1 MREILVVVER
11 SGEGLDES
19 ALELLTAA
27 RGLGEATV
35 SAVLMG
41 ADMAELTTEAARW
54 FDGVYVF
61 EDPALAH
68 PDADFQSRLLAPLI
82 DRVKPLATLV
92 PHTNT
97 GLELAPMLSVR
108 AGAPLI
114 ADAMAIEW
122 CPEGDGEAGVECIR
136 AVRAMFGG
144 KVQGRVSAIP
154 AGNGVMISVRPGA
167 YAPPDAAPGTA
178 GTVHPETMPEG
189 AAPRREYVETVAPD
203 PGAVDISQ
211 AEVLVAVGR
220 GIEDEENLEEV
231 RSLAEAMGAEVACT
245 RPVVDS
251 KWLEKTRQV
260 GTSGVTV
267 KPRVYLA
274 LGISGSFQHLGGVKG
289 DPFIAAINKDPS
301 APIFGVADVGI
312 VGDILDLIPLLEEK
326 IRERRG

>member
-1 MREILVVVER
+1 MRQIFVVVER
-11 SGEGLDES
+11 SRDGLDES

-27 RGLGEATV
+27 RGLGDAKI

-41 ADMAELTTEAARW
+41 AEVADLASEAARW
-54 FDGVYVF
+54 FDSVYVF
-61 EDPALAH
+61 DDPALAQ
-68 PDADFQSRLLAPLI
+68 PDGDLQSRVLAPLI
-82 DRVKPLATLV
+82 DRQKPFATLV

-108 AGAPLI
+108 AGIPLI

-122 CPEGDGEAGVECIR
+122 CAADESEAGVECVR
-136 AVRAMFGG
+136 AVRAVFGG
-144 KVQGRVSAIP
+144 KVQARVSSIP
-154 AGNGVMISVRPGA
+154 ADNGVMLSVRPGA
-167 YAPPDAAPGTA
+167 YTPPDSVPGTA
-178 GTVHPETMPEG
+178 GAVHPETMPEG
-189 AAPRREYVETVAPD
+189 VAARRQYVVTVAPD

-211 AEVLVAVGR
+211 AEVLVAIGR
-220 GIEDEENLEEV
+220 GIEDEENLEEL
-231 RSLAEAMGAEVACT
+231 RSLADAMGAEVACT
-245 RPVVDS
+245 RPVVDR

-289 DPFIAAINKDPS
+289 DPFIAAINTDAS